1 MVDKFFDKESSV
13 GLPKELQKPINR
25 KFERRKVCSSFIDN
39 IWSVDLPGMQLIST
53 FNKGIRF
60 LLNVYIDK
68 LDDIDNKY
76 NNTYH
81 NTIKMKPVDVKSII
95 YIDFG
100 IENNDK
106 DSKFKVGNHARISK
120 YINIF
125 AKGLRSK
132 LE

>member
-25 KFERRKVCSSFIDN
+25 KFEIRKVCSSFIDN

-125 AKGLRSK
+125 AKGLRPK